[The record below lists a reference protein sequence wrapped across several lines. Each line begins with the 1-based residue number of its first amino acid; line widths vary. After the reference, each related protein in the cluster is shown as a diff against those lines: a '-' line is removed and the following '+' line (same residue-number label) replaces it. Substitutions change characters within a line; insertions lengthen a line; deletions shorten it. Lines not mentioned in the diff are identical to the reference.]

1 MVEDPHLL
9 VGRIGPISI
18 SGKSVVLM
26 VVSGYHGVDQGVD
39 NIRRDSGDSLRR
51 HSAKGKGEER
61 RGSVSNEGTLLGN
74 QQPSYPNQE
83 SAHSAFLIGR
93 AVAHRDSLAIYL

>member
-9 VGRIGPISI
+9 IGWICSISI
-18 SGKSVVLM
+18 SSESVVPT
-26 VVSGYHGVDQGVD
+26 VVLGYHSVDQGVN
-39 NIRRDSGDSLRR
+39 NIGGDSSNSLRR
-51 HSAKGKGEER
+51 HSAKSGDDER

-83 SAHSAFLIGR
+83 STHSAFLIGH
-93 AVAHRDSLAIYL
+93 AHPYL